1 MKSLKS
7 RRWQAI
13 VLACVFCALSS
24 GCKLFPNWKSDGQRQ
39 PIHGLRMFGSEEET
53 GSHPSKTMTD
63 FMRQPRVGSQDA
75 RDSQ

>member
-1 MKSLKS
+1 MKILKS

-24 GCKLFPNWKSDGQRQ
+24 GCKLFPKWESDGQRQ

-53 GSHPSKTMTD
+53 GPQPSSTLRG
-63 FMRQPRVGSQDA
+63 FFAQPRPGSQDA
-75 RDSQ
+75 LNSQ